1 MIETFEWK
9 GPQDSARARQFFA
22 QHIRGVK
29 SLTDTVA
36 PGVRP
41 KYAGDP
47 GLPGGQPILV
57 VVCGDG
63 VTRYC
68 TTTVRWLF
76 DGHKFTAERIEVPA

>member
-1 MIETFEWK
+1 MIETLEWK

-57 VVCGDG
+57 VVTGDG
-63 VTRYC
+63 ATRYC
-68 TTTVRWLF
+68 TSTVRWLY
-76 DGHKFTAERIEVPA
+76 DGKQFRAERLDVPA